1 MKFICFL
8 KFSWFSYYP
17 AGIYLLKVYNR
28 NTKTRCEICSNLTVK
43 TPERRQNDVIGVVLV
58 SFLLTL
64 NIFQTLSSVSIVD
77 FEHVIFWVYRHTQ
90 SLHGDEKLT
99 QEILFERLFIDALP
113 FKNFLIIKT
122 IKILS
127 FLC

>member
-43 TPERRQNDVIGVVLV
+43 TPERRQNDVIDVVLV

>member
-8 KFSWFSYYP
+8 KFIWFSYYP

-90 SLHGDEKLT
+90 PLHGDEKLT

-113 FKNFLIIKT
+113 LKNFLIIKT